1 MSPTKEELLAWL
13 DTAVGLM
20 AEHTAWDDKNG
31 QEYAALRA
39 LLTDPTDPER
49 REMLSWFNVMDK
61 FVKASLDSGTPQVHT
76 ETDKIS
82 DSIRALIAA
91 PDKGEK

>member
-49 REMLSWFNVMDK
+49 REMLAYFDRPYVVASNVQYGR
-61 FVKASLDSGTPQVHT
+61 VKRG
-76 ETDKIS
+76 EYYNKIA
-82 DSIRALIAA
+82 ALITA